1 MASGLV
7 SEPLYLSLNFLEDA
21 QRERHHPRLVVLAR
35 VPTGGNRE
43 RR

>member
-7 SEPLYLSLNFLEDA
+7 SEPLCLSLYFLEDA
-21 QRERHHPRLVVLAR
+21 QRERHHPHLVVLAR